1 MKYPLYLFFLCT
13 SFGFIS
19 SCGDIVDYEVSGPY
33 SDQEYAVL
41 SENLNLPS
49 TYFNYGEFIGFP
61 DTKPHNQSNA
71 MATLGR
77 VLFYDTQLSSDN
89 TVSCASCHKQE
100 LAFSDDIAFSH
111 GVNGNVTTRNS
122 LALGVFKSFS
132 TYSEDPGTQLF
143 WDGRVT
149 TLSEQMLQSL
159 ENPTEMG
166 MQLEDL
172 IPKLNN
178 LEYYKILTK
187 KAFGIEQMESWMPF
201 LAMETFINSLNS
213 THAKIDFIQFPSN
226 ASQTDLPW
234 NNFTVEENMGKNIF
248 FSNCNTCHG
257 AGLFEGEVDFASNG
271 LDLTYA
277 DNGVGDITN
286 RYEEYGVF
294 KVPSLRNIE
303 LTAPYMHDGR
313 FTTLEEVVNFY
324 SENIQDHPNLHP
336 ALEYPTGDPKKLDL
350 TADEKSALISF
361 LKTMTDNTIISEP
374 KWSDPFL

>member
-1 MKYPLYLFFLCT
+1 MKSPLYLFCLCII
-13 SFGFIS
+13 SVFIS
-19 SCGDIVDYEVSGPY
+19 SCGDIVEYEVSGPY
-33 SDQEYAVL
+33 SDQEFAVL
-41 SENLNLPS
+41 SANLNLPS
-49 TYFNYGEFIGFP
+49 TYFIYGESSGFP
-61 DTKPHNQSNA
+61 DSKPNHQVNA

-111 GVNGNVTTRNS
+111 GVNGKVTTRNS

-149 TLSEQMLQSL
+149 TLSEQMAQSL
-159 ENPTEMG
+159 ESPNEMG
-166 MQLEDL
+166 MKLADL

-178 LEYYKILTK
+178 LEYYTILTK
-187 KAFGIEQMESWMPF
+187 KAFGTEQMESWMPF
-201 LAMETFINSLNS
+201 AAMESFINSLSSNQ
-213 THAKIDFIQFPSN
+213 AKIDFIQFPANST
-226 ASQTDLPW
+226 QTTQHW
-234 NNFTVEENMGKNIF
+234 TNFTDEENMGKNIF
-248 FSNCNTCHG
+248 FGNCNTCHS

-271 LDLTYA
+271 LDLTYD
-277 DNGVGDITN
+277 DNGVGEITN

-313 FTTLEEVVNFY
+313 FKTLEEVVDFY

-336 ALEYPTGDPKKLDL
+336 ALEYPTGDPKKLEL
-350 TADEKSALISF
+350 SAEEKSALISF
-361 LKTMTDNTIISEP
+361 LKTMTDQTILAEP
-374 KWSDPFL
+374 KWSNPFL